1 MASKQALERKISST
15 EDMSSIVS
23 TMKSLAAVNV
33 RLFESA
39 RRSLEE
45 QVDVLERGFQVAL
58 GYGAQSPGSNA
69 AGSATNHSGVELAD
83 RGVPRSTQGEDERGA
98 LYIIFGSVQ
107 GMCGQF
113 NDHLGQYV
121 DKEIQGQDE
130 APELLVIGERIAG
143 SLSAM
148 GYFAHQT
155 LQAES
160 SFDGVT
166 EVVYEL
172 IDRIQVYR
180 AEGGREVVLFYN
192 EAATKSSHRP
202 THRQV
207 LPLDQVWLSILRRE
221 KWPGRTIPQPM
232 TSPPRL
238 LEALVTNYLFSVL
251 YLGALE
257 SLASENAARLSSM
270 QAAEQNIEERLDELH
285 REHNRRRQAEIT
297 EELLDIVGGYT
308 ALGG

>member
-1 MASKQALERKISST
+1 MASKQALERTIAGT

-33 RLFESA
+33 RLFETA
-39 RRSLEE
+39 RRSLEA

-58 GYGAQSPGSNA
+58 EY
-69 AGSATNHSGVELAD
+69 SGVTGAEMGSIS
-83 RGVPRSTQGEDERGA
+83 RNQGPPPA
-98 LYIIFGSVQ
+98 LYLIFGSVQ

-113 NDHLGQYV
+113 NDHLARYV
-121 DKEIQGQDE
+121 DGEIQSQEE
-130 APELLVIGERIAG
+130 APELLVIGERIAA

-155 LQAES
+155 LQAQS

-166 EVVYEL
+166 ELVYEL
-172 IDRIQVYR
+172 IDRIQGYR
-180 AEGGREVVLFYN
+180 AEGSQEVVLFYN
-192 EAATKSSHRP
+192 EAAMKSSHRP

-238 LEALVTNYLFSVL
+238 LESLVTNYLFSVL

-257 SLASENAARLSSM
+257 SLAGENAARLSSM

-308 ALGG
+308 ALRT